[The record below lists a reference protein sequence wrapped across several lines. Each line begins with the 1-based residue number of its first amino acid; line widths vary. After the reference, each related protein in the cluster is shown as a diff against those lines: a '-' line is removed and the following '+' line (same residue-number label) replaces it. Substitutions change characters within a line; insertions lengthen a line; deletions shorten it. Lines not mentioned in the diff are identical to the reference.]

1 MQLLFFHG
9 PFCPPCAAT
18 QKAAEQYTAEHGMP
32 LYTFRCDDVYGGND
46 MARQNRVQHLPCL
59 ILKDDSGAELVRTEF
74 AHTPETLHQAF
85 DKFLKGGE
93 TK

>member
-18 QKAAEQYTAEHGMP
+18 QQAAEQYAAEHGVP

-59 ILKDDSGAELVRTEF
+59 ILKDDSGAELVRT
-74 AHTPETLHQAF
+74 ASRQQKRPEKPEKAPAR
-85 DKFLKGGE
+85 KPRRP
-93 TK
+93 